1 MNLNKTKIKEEIKQI
16 YPGISNEEI
25 EKILKNKE
33 LMKVILA
40 DPFFDEN
47 FEKNDITDYYEKE
60 NEDFSP
66 IEDDFY
72 EDILTIKEKILNA
85 KKLLKEFKIQEI
97 SHGYQKEY
105 KIYNYEEDYIGYV
118 NLKLSWDHME
128 ISDFWTSNLI
138 WWAEDVNARLKEE
151 VRKMADYEEKWLGT
165 AILLYLFT
173 EIAKKYNIKTFQI
186 ISAKHAD
193 KFYEKTLKRF
203 EEIWLIAL
211 NNEEWENSFLWE
223 IFDEID
229 L

>member
-1 MNLNKTKIKEEIKQI
+1 MNVPKTEIKEKIKQM
-16 YPGISNEEI
+16 YPGISDKEVEKMQKNE
-25 EKILKNKE
+25 E

-47 FEKNDITDYYEKE
+47 IEEEGNIIDSFETEKK
-60 NEDFSP
+60 EDN
-66 IEDDFY
+66 FY
-72 EDILTIKEKILNA
+72 EDISTIKDKILNV
-85 KKLLKEFKIQEI
+85 KNLLEELQIQEI

-105 KIYNYEEDYIGYV
+105 KIYNSEWDYVGYV
-118 NLKLSWDHME
+118 NLKLSWEHME
-128 ISDFWTSNLI
+128 ISDFWTSNLR
-138 WWAEDVNARLKEE
+138 WWTEDVNAKLKEE

-173 EIAKKYNIKTFQI
+173 EIAKKYNIKTFHI
-186 ISAKHAD
+186 ISAKQAD

-203 EEIWLIAL
+203 EKIWLIVL
-211 NNEEWENSFLWE
+211 NNEGGENSFSWE